1 LYECFFRSELFPN
14 RLWQPGNKHLK
25 GFSSENKKKN
35 LKSMTMNSVHTR
47 AGKLGLDTVGF
58 PGLDL
63 V

>member
-35 LKSMTMNSVHTR
+35 LKSMTMN
-47 AGKLGLDTVGF
+47 TVVF